1 MRKPTMAAASMV
13 AAMSLA
19 VPAPALARSD
29 RAELNIASAVN
40 AVRTSHGLRPLIF
53 DARLE
58 RAAAGHSRAMA
69 RSGVLTHAPSLSW
82 RLRAPHAR
90 SSRVLGETL
99 AWMPR
104 RTRSLTRS
112 VIRAWLAS
120 PPHRAA
126 LLDPRFSRIGV
137 GRSGGGRGTFV
148 TADLSN

>member
-1 MRKPTMAAASMV
+1 MRKPSMTAALVV

-19 VPAPALARSD
+19 VPAPALARQD

-40 AVRTSHGLRPLIF
+40 AVRTSHGLRPLVF
-53 DARLE
+53 DGRLE
-58 RAAAGHSRAMA
+58 RAAAGHSLAMA

-82 RLRAPHAR
+82 RLRTPHAR
-90 SSRVLGETL
+90 LSRVLGETL

-104 RTRSLTRS
+104 RTRDLTRS

-126 LLDPRFSRIGV
+126 LLDGRFSRIGV
-137 GRSGGGRGTFV
+137 GRHRGAGGTFV

>member
-1 MRKPTMAAASMV
+1 MRKPSMAAASMV

-19 VPAPALARSD
+19 VPAPALARQD
-29 RAELNIASAVN
+29 RAELKIASAVN
-40 AVRTSHGLRPLIF
+40 AVRTSHGLRPLRF
-53 DARLE
+53 DVRLE
-58 RAAAGHSRAMA
+58 HAAVGHSRAMA
-69 RSGVLTHAPSLSW
+69 RSGVLTHAPSLFW

-90 SSRVLGETL
+90 ASRVLGETL

-104 RTRSLTRS
+104 GTRALTPS

-126 LLDPRFSRIGV
+126 LLDGRFTRIGV
-137 GRSGGGRGTFV
+137 GRHRGRGGTFV